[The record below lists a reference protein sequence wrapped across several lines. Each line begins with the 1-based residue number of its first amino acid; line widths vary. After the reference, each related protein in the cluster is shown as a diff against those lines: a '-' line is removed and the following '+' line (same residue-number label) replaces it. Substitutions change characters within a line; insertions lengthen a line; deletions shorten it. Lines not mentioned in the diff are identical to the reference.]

1 MSRPGGR
8 DRPKAQG
15 SLLLLLLL
23 LPKPGRPVA
32 APVQQG
38 AVEDPDEKIG
48 LPSYNE
54 SVIFF
59 CLCIVYSFKF
69 SIIYFKCKHEIL
81 TSETHRHGSRS
92 PLSPL
97 SKTVATGC
105 KKSADAISEGI
116 AQAQK
121 SIRSNERFLSSSD
134 PSASEVRSCL
144 TMVMGRLLIL

>member
-1 MSRPGGR
+1 MKNIHLRSRPAPAPMSRPGGR

-15 SLLLLLLL
+15 SLLLLLL
-23 LPKPGRPVA
+23 PKPGRQVA

-48 LPSYNE
+48 LPSYRE

-59 CLCIVYSFKF
+59 CLCIVYSFEF
-69 SIIYFKCKHEIL
+69 SFIYFVCRHQIL
-81 TSETHRHGSRS
+81 TSETHRQGSRS

-121 SIRSNERFLSSSD
+121 KYS
-134 PSASEVRSCL
+134 
-144 TMVMGRLLIL
+144 

>member
-23 LPKPGRPVA
+23 LLLPKPGRQVA

-48 LPSYNE
+48 LPFYRE

-59 CLCIVYSFKF
+59 VFALSTVSSSLLSTLCAGIRYSRLKRIGRAVGLRCRHCPRLWRQGARNRPMP
-69 SIIYFKCKHEIL
+69 SQRVL
-81 TSETHRHGSRS
+81 HRHKKVFVAMKGFS
-92 PLSPL
+92 PRVTLPL
-97 SKTVATGC
+97 
-105 KKSADAISEGI
+105 
-116 AQAQK
+116 
-121 SIRSNERFLSSSD
+121 RRFVL
-134 PSASEVRSCL
+134 V
-144 TMVMGRLLIL
+144 